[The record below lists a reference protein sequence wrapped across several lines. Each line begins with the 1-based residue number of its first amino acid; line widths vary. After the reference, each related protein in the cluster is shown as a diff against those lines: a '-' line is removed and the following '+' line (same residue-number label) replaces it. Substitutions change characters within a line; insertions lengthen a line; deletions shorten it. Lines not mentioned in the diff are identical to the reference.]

1 MKPSLRVIVVWL
13 STAILISSA
22 DVANAG
28 PFHDFF
34 TSLRSAIGHPHERS
48 RPHRSSRRSH
58 QHNETPPNDAPTSQT
73 LDRPIPAPPSSLE
86 IRMAKAA
93 WSAHHPKT
101 ALLYATPAPGNPD
114 LVISPFAPESGYVD
128 VTGFLPG
135 SEVEDPYTGKIFLTP

>member
-1 MKPSLRVIVVWL
+1 MLV
-13 STAILISSA
+13 SSA

-34 TSLRSAIGHPHERS
+34 TSLRSAIAHPHERP
-48 RPHRSSRRSH
+48 RPHRSSRSSH
-58 QHNETPPNDAPTSQT
+58 KHNETPPTDASTNQTSAS
-73 LDRPIPAPPSSLE
+73 PVPAPSGSRE

-93 WSAHHPKT
+93 WSASHPKT
-101 ALLYATPAPGNPD
+101 ALLYGTPEPGKPD

-128 VTGFLPG
+128 VTGFPPG